1 MKGAELNIF
10 CNDNGTEVRRPIN
23 ISVLIRIMVVVAP
36 MMVVIVIAMVVMMVI
51 EMMMM
56 VMMVMMMMM
65 IVVEGIGKTVIV
77 GQLISRSVLSL
88 SLSKGWLA
96 DILMKDSCG
105 RTSTCQLTQP
115 TNRF

>member
-1 MKGAELNIF
+1 MKGPELNIF

-51 EMMMM
+51 AMMMM
-56 VMMVMMMMM
+56 VMMVMMMMV
-65 IVVEGIGKTVIV
+65 VVEGIGKTVIV

-88 SLSKGWLA
+88 SLSKVGW
-96 DILMKDSCG
+96 
-105 RTSTCQLTQP
+105 P
-115 TNRF
+115 TF